1 MADRLPYPVVKQALD
16 RVLASALLVV
26 FAPVFAGIGAAMGVD
41 MAICARDRGP
51 VLYRERR
58 VSGGREIDVL
68 KFRTLRRE
76 LLEREGG
83 VQGHARL
90 FEADPR
96 NLTWLGRLFLKPW
109 YLDELPQLF
118 NVLRGEMSLVGPR
131 PWPLSM
137 VRDQVAA
144 GFDYR
149 NRIVAGWTGPA
160 QVQKD
165 VTEPARYTDLDLAYV
180 DKCRS
185 WSALRLLRY
194 DLGILANTVK
204 LLARGEGLRF

>member
-1 MADRLPYPVVKQALD
+1 
-16 RVLASALLVV
+16 
-26 FAPVFAGIGAAMGVD
+26 
-41 MAICARDRGP
+41 
-51 VLYRERR
+51 
-58 VSGGREIDVL
+58 
-68 KFRTLRRE
+68 
-76 LLEREGG
+76 
-83 VQGHARL
+83 
-90 FEADPR
+90 
-96 NLTWLGRLFLKPW
+96 
-109 YLDELPQLF
+109 
-118 NVLRGEMSLVGPR
+118 
-131 PWPLSM
+131 M

-180 DKCRS
+180 DKCRN

-194 DLGILANTVK
+194 DLGILASTVK

>member
-1 MADRLPYPVVKQALD
+1 
-16 RVLASALLVV
+16 
-26 FAPVFAGIGAAMGVD
+26 
-41 MAICARDRGP
+41 
-51 VLYRERR
+51 
-58 VSGGREIDVL
+58 
-68 KFRTLRRE
+68 
-76 LLEREGG
+76 
-83 VQGHARL
+83 L
-90 FEADPR
+90 FEADPG
-96 NLTWLGRLFLKPW
+96 NLTWLGRRFLKPW

-118 NVLRGEMSLVGPR
+118 NVVRGEMSLVGPR
-131 PWPLSM
+131 PWPVSM

-185 WSALRLLRY
+185 SSALRLLRY
-194 DLGILANTVK
+194 DLGILANTLK